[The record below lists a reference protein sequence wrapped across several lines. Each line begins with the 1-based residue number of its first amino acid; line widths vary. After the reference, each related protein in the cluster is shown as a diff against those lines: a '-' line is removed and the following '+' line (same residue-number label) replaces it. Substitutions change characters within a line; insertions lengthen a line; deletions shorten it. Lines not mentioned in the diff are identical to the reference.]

1 MGHTATRDF
10 NLPYGTRIAI
20 GETLLNPAYQ
30 LWDESVYPNADQ
42 FVPDRFLKM
51 QQTPGS
57 EAYHKLWPWSSFVS
71 GSDFCCTSPT
81 DYPLSPSAELGL
93 AAGGRKAKSRTVWGD
108 DDH

>member
-57 EAYHKLWPWSSFVS
+57 EAYHKCVS
-71 GSDFCCTSPT
+71 TGPIHIGFGHGVHSC
-81 DYPLSPSAELGL
+81 LGRIFAVQVQQITL
-93 AAGGRKAKSRTVWGD
+93 C
-108 DDH
+108 HLLLN